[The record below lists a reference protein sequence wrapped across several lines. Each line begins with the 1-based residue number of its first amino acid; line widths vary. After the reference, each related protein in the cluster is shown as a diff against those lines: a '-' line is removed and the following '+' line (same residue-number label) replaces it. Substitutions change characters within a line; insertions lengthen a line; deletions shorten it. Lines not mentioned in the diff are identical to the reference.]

1 MLNRVLVYFSSEE
14 EVDYLLSFMEVLK
27 KKYKNIEITGIY
39 VKDISKY
46 DVIPPMVEGLVID
59 STNNYILSEWNELE
73 QKHEKQ
79 IKEKFLNKIEG
90 EFYTKEGNASDELL
104 EEMKLHDLLIFAK
117 EIYLK
122 NEIKNIF
129 KLHYK
134 PIIAVPKLAHYNFEK
149 ILIADDNGLNINKS
163 FFEFI
168 KLFDDIKEFTAL
180 SINSETESKKDLNI
194 YLNKIDKKINYKEEI
209 GNEVE
214 ILKDYAYEADI
225 LVIGNLR
232 YSFILEKLTGKIGV
246 KIIEKINKPIFLF

>member
-1 MLNRVLVYFSSEE
+1 MLNRVLVYFSAEE
-14 EVDYLLSFMEVLK
+14 EVEYLINFVDVLK
-27 KKYKNIEITGIY
+27 EKYENIEIAGIY
-39 VKDISKY
+39 VKDVSKY

-73 QKHEKQ
+73 KKREEK
-79 IKEKFLNKIEG
+79 IRKIFLSKVKG
-90 EFYTKEGNASDELL
+90 EFYSKEENASDVLL
-104 EEMKLHDLLIFAK
+104 EEMKLYDILIFAK

-129 KLHYK
+129 KLHHK
-134 PIIAVPKLAHYNFEK
+134 PIIAVPKLGHYNFEK
-149 ILIADDNGLNINKS
+149 VLVADDNGLNINKS

-180 SINSETESKKDLNI
+180 SINCDNEAKKDLNV
-194 YLNKIDKKINYKEEI
+194 YLNKIGKKIEYKEEI

-214 ILKDYAYEADI
+214 ILKDYAYESDI
-225 LVIGNLR
+225 LIIGNLR
-232 YSFILEKLTGKIGV
+232 YSFILEKLTGKVGV